1 MKTPGNDVSEISI
14 RHPVNEHS
22 YANEPKAPLLLP
34 NKMEYRPETNLN
46 HHWKILVNNNF
57 KKKKTET
64 LSMSREISTSRSV
77 NEPKHANELIILF
90 LGIKIAW

>member
-14 RHPVNEHS
+14 HHPVNEHS

-46 HHWKILVNNNF
+46 HHWKILVNNNL
-57 KKKKTET
+57 KKTKPK
-64 LSMSREISTSRSV
+64 LFQCHVKLARPDQLMSLNMQMSS
-77 NEPKHANELIILF
+77 
-90 LGIKIAW
+90 